1 MLIFASSLGAVAGA
15 LMVLA
20 PGFSGGG
27 DRLVEALFARPT
39 ATGFL
44 LVFLMVRVVMTLL
57 SYGSGVPGGIFAPM
71 LALGGLAGMC
81 FGSVAHN
88 VLPGLEMHPG
98 AYALAAMGGLFA
110 ATVRAA
116 SV

>member
-1 MLIFASSLGAVAGA
+1 M
-15 LMVLA
+15 
-20 PGFSGGG
+20 
-27 DRLVEALFARPT
+27 VEALFARPT